1 MKQILLATRPI
12 VPPWD
17 EASKNFAYFLA
28 KNIRN
33 EDLTMH
39 VLTTPEGLK
48 DMGTNVILHPLY
60 SKQKTGAKSHY
71 PFLQKARLPLYL
83 FAQSFKYDI
92 VHYLFTPTLF
102 NAFVIKYFTPFRPK
116 SIQTVATLREDRY
129 PRNLLKHLFFA
140 DQLAT
145 YTDATKT
152 KLNALGFDN
161 VERIYPGID
170 LEKYQPRPKS
180 QAVLDSYN
188 LTPEDFLVVYPGEY
202 TRLGATDYLV
212 ETLIRHFTAPISE
225 PFIFLFACRIKNE
238 ADRVK
243 REEVRERF
251 RQAGCL
257 EHIRFDDGNA
267 TADMAT
273 VYNTADVIAFPVG
286 DLRGKFDVPLV
297 IIEAYACG
305 KPVILSD
312 LEAFREFS
320 NDQISVTIPR
330 LDDQAL
336 IDTILYLKH
345 NSDTRAAI
353 GQTARTY
360 AETHFDLRE
369 TARHYGELYASL

>member
-1 MKQILLATRPI
+1 MKKVLLVTRPI

-17 EASKNFAYFLA
+17 EASKNFAYFLGRSIA
-28 KNIRN
+28 
-33 EDLTMH
+33 DHSLTL
-39 VLTTPEGLK
+39 LTTSADRLEALPES
-48 DMGTNVILHPLY
+48 T
-60 SKQKTGAKSHY
+60 KQEPIYTSTIFNWKAK
-71 PFLQKARLPLYL
+71 FDLFRYL
-83 FAQSFKYDI
+83 RQSRGRFD
-92 VHYLFTPTLF
+92 VTHYLFTPTKF
-102 NAFVIKYFTPFRPK
+102 NTKALTIFAPITKGKT
-116 SIQTVATLREDRY
+116 IQTVATLRSDLYSEAELKA
-129 PRNLLKHLFFA
+129 LLFA
-140 DQLAT
+140 DRIT
-145 YTDATKT
+145 VYTDATKQ
-152 KLNALGFDN
+152 KLETMGVTN

-170 LEKYQPRPKS
+170 LEKYQPRPKN
-180 QAVLDSYN
+180 QAVLDSYK
-188 LTPEDFLVVYPGEY
+188 LTSEDFLVVYPGEY
-202 TRLGATDYLV
+202 SRLGATDYLV
-212 ETLIRHFTAPISE
+212 ETLIKYFSNPAAE
-225 PFIFLFACRIKNE
+225 PFVFLFACRIKNE
-238 ADRVK
+238 ADRTK

-251 RQAGCL
+251 RAASCL
-257 EHIRFDDGNA
+257 DRIRFDDGNA

-297 IIEAYACG
+297 IIEAYASG

-330 LDDQAL
+330 LDGQAL

-369 TARHYGELYASL
+369 TARAYADLYSSL